1 MSSEKHFSLPE
12 RPKYVSG
19 IQALCDNADTS
30 SLALAN
36 STDGGHNISP
46 PTRSPS

>member
-1 MSSEKHFSLPE
+1 MSSEKHFSPPE
-12 RPKYVSG
+12 RQKYVSG

-30 SLALAN
+30 SLAN
-36 STDGGHNISP
+36 STDGGQNISP